1 MRVFVTGAAGFVGKH
16 LVERLRREGHEVRA
30 LVREARTPDD
40 VAGRLEDVS
49 AWAHRLSGCDAVVH
63 LAAIIDTWR
72 RWDDFEKVNVQ
83 ATRELIAAADR
94 AGVKR
99 FVFVSSESVMQDG
112 APLLDVDET
121 APLPVRPS
129 SDYGRSKQL
138 AEKAVL
144 DYPGSIERI
153 VLRPTFIWGT
163 GSPQLERI
171 VYLARKGRLP
181 LFDGGKPAFEHV
193 HVDTVTQVLAASLTK
208 GADRRI
214 YLVTNNESMPVGEFF
229 AAVLRAYGVLPPKR
243 SLPSKLIYPIAR
255 VAEWLWRTLR
265 LPGRPPVTRFEVEFL
280 SLPRRYRIDRAI
292 AELGPI
298 PATTFAAGIAMLA
311 KQN

>member
-1 MRVFVTGAAGFVGKH
+1 MRVFVTGSTGFVGQR

-49 AWAHRLSGCDAVVH
+49 VWAERLSGCDAVVH

-72 RWDDFEKVNVQ
+72 RWEDFDKINVR
-83 ATRELIAAADR
+83 ATRDLIAAADR

-112 APLLDVDET
+112 APLLDIDET
-121 APLPVRPS
+121 APLPARPS

-144 DYPGSIERI
+144 DHTGPIERI
-153 VLRPTFIWGT
+153 VLRPTFIWGA
-163 GSPQLERI
+163 GSPQLDGI
-171 VYLARKGRLP
+171 VDRARAGKLP
-181 LFDGGKPAFEHV
+181 LFDGGRQAFEHV
-193 HVDTVTQVLAASLTK
+193 HVDTVTQVLVASLTQ
-208 GADRRI
+208 GADRGI

-229 AAVLRAYGVLPPKR
+229 AGVLRAYGLPAPKR
-243 SLPSKLIYPIAR
+243 SLPSKLIYPIAGA
-255 VAEWLWRTLR
+255 AESIWRTLR

-280 SLPRRYRIDRAI
+280 ALPRRYRIDRAM

-298 PATTFAAGIAMLA
+298 PATTYAEALATLA
-311 KQN
+311 KPN